1 MPTQRSY
8 ILAIGFASLLLLP
21 TLDQLFG
28 FSTRF
33 KSTENRRVTT
43 MPGLSLRQV
52 KTFARQ
58 FDQYYKES
66 FGGRNALVYAYS
78 KWKYD
83 LMNQSP
89 LPERVVVGKNGWF
102 FLGDYYNDVIKQHR
116 GLLPLPVDTARVIAG
131 HLAQRQAELA
141 RQGIK
146 LYVLIAPDSHSIY
159 PEFLP
164 SHLKPASIYS
174 SNSQLFTNKAN
185 QKKALQNSPLD
196 VLTKAISRHRELAFI
211 DLRDTLWRAKQTHQV
226 YQQTDTHWNSY
237 GALIG
242 CATLMNRIRQD
253 FPQLRPVQKADY
265 RIEPMQGRGGDL
277 VMLFMLQYEL
287 RDDVFYDIQLNDQLR
302 PVRGDTTLN
311 PETGLPAFR
320 FVGVD
325 QRQPRLLF
333 LGDSFSLN
341 MISHVAPYFS
351 ASYFERGNVLNPEV
365 IRAEKP
371 DVIVVQIVERNIRW
385 LRNL

>member
-1 MPTQRSY
+1 
-8 ILAIGFASLLLLP
+8 
-21 TLDQLFG
+21 
-28 FSTRF
+28 
-33 KSTENRRVTT
+33 

-83 LMNQSP
+83 LMKQSP

-116 GLLPLPVDTARVIAG
+116 GLLPLPADTARVIADR
-131 HLAQRQAELA
+131 LAQRQAELA

-146 LYVLIAPDSHSIY
+146 LYILITPDSHSIY
-159 PEFLP
+159 PEHLP
-164 SHLKPASIYS
+164 NHLTPASIFRPV
-174 SNSQLFTNKAN
+174 SQSVAN
-185 QKKALQNSPLD
+185 QSDPGSGAKKSPLD
-196 VLTKAISRHRELAFI
+196 VLTQAISRHKQLAYV
-211 DLRDTLWRAKQTHQV
+211 DLRDTLWRAKKTHQV

-242 CATLMNRIRQD
+242 AATLLNRIRQD
-253 FPQLRPVQKADY
+253 FPQLRPVQSADY

-277 VMLFMLQYEL
+277 VMLFMLQYEI
-287 RDDVFYDIQLNDQLR
+287 RDDVFYDIQLADRLR

-325 QRQPRLLF
+325 QRQPRLFF

-371 DVIVVQIVERNIRW
+371 DVIVVEIVERNIRW